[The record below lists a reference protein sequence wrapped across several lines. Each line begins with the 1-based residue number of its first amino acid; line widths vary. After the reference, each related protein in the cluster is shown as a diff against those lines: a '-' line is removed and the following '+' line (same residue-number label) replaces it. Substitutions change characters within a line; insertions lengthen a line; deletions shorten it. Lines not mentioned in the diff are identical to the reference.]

1 MIAWARTLIF
11 SLVFYGGSVPI
22 VLFSP
27 LAAFVGQRAL
37 IRYVKIWVRYQRW
50 CAATLLGIT
59 WRVEGERPTGAVL
72 FVAKHQS
79 MFDAIQAPVLLD
91 APVIV
96 LKHELSRIPVWG
108 WAIRRYG
115 AIVIDRTA
123 NAAALRQMLREGEA
137 ARAAGRSILIFPEG
151 TRVKPGEQPPLLA
164 GFAGLYRAL
173 GLPAVPIANDSGRLW
188 PRKGTK
194 RAGLVTFRFGAAINP
209 GVPRGE
215 VEARVHAAINALE
228 PGHSS
233 PSEPSPRP

>member
-1 MIAWARTLIF
+1 MIAWARTLAF

-27 LAAFVGQRAL
+27 LAAFAGQRAL
-37 IRYVKIWVRYQRW
+37 IRYVKVWVRFQRW

-59 WRVEGERPTGAVL
+59 WRTDGERPAGAVL
-72 FVAKHQS
+72 YVAKHQS

-96 LKHELSRIPVWG
+96 LKHELARIPIWG
-108 WAIRRYG
+108 WAIKRYG

-123 NAAALRQMLREGEA
+123 NAAALRKMLREGEA

-151 TRVKPGEQPPLLA
+151 TRVRTGEQPPLRA

-188 PRKGTK
+188 PRTGSK
-194 RAGLVTFRFGAAINP
+194 RAGLVTFHFGPSIPP
-209 GVPRGE
+209 GVARRE
-215 VEARVHAAINALE
+215 VEAQVHAAINALE
-228 PGHSS
+228 PGSIATD
-233 PSEPSPRP
+233 

>member
-1 MIAWARTLIF
+1 MMIRLRQWLYAV
-11 SLVFYGGSVPI
+11 VFFGVSVPV
-22 VLFSP
+22 VLVAP
-27 LAAFVGQRAL
+27 VAALFGERAL
-37 IRYVKIWVRYQRW
+37 HRYAVGWVRFQRW
-50 CAATLLGIT
+50 ASSRLLGIE
-59 WRVEGERPTGAVL
+59 WRSEGPRPAAPVL
-72 FVAKHQS
+72 YVAKHQS

-96 LKHELSRIPVWG
+96 LKHELARIPIWG

-194 RAGLVTFRFGAAINP
+194 RAGLVTFRFGPAISP
-209 GVPRGE
+209 GMPRSE